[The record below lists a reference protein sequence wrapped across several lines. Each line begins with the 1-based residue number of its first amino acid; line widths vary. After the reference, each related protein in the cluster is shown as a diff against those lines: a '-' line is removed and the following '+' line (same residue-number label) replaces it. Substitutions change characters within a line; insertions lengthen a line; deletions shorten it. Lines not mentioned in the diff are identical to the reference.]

1 MGKKYLNTK
10 KGSIEQSILDVWQ
23 EAAASRET
31 PDQKTANFVKAAKR
45 RKIEAD
51 AARGKFESNRVKR
64 ENKKNSVKTEQ
75 PETQHGSG
83 EHAYEVGTDRYAE
96 YTAKITPGQIQEEIA
111 ELNALIEELEEGI
124 LGNIAKA
131 AGKSVVKGAGV
142 VAKKAYGAVKKK
154 ASGSMIGKAVGKVKT
169 GAKKVAA
176 VGKKIKKAVRTGK
189 AYGDEYA
196 PMLEELEII
205 ESKLNE
211 YSKIL
216 EEVDLD
222 ESKMS
227 QLHQYIKDKKSAAEI
242 ARLMKVDVKTIK
254 SLMGDFKEEEVREE
268 NMTENRN
275 LTDTIKNL
283 WIEAA
288 AAAVDPKEREE
299 LDLAPEDTA
308 KKMKRAKEP
317 APGVSEE
324 VELDEATG
332 KEIAAKM
339 MKDTSMKAF
348 ASKVAKMKTVSRDD
362 LEKLLPDYVAG
373 GAITKLFEEDELG
386 EGTKEEYQKFFQ
398 GALKKFKI
406 KSPAELKSDEEKK
419 KFFDYVD
426 KNYTGE
432 KDEEKIELAKEFKVS
447 SMRHALE
454 KVWSVAEGE
463 LPPALKKAI
472 DAKKKDKEEDEDY
485 HDDDE
490 KKGNTMTGKKKAA
503 VDVNPQQG
511 SR

>member
-23 EAAASRET
+23 EAAEMHAEGMDGRTKEYRSH
-31 PDQKTANFVKAAKR
+31 
-45 RKIEAD
+45 
-51 AARGKFESNRVKR
+51 RGKLESNRVRR
-64 ENKKNSVKTEQ
+64 ETKKSSVKTEL

-96 YTAKITPGQIQEEIA
+96 YTAKITPGQMNETVQEMLYDWLWNLPDKDFNDLLEAMSDEEII
-111 ELNALIEELEEGI
+111 ALDEGI
-124 LGNIAKA
+124 GSFIQKHTGLGFG
-131 AGKSVVKGAGV
+131 GKSKRAAHLKKK
-142 VAKKAYGAVKKK
+142 AKKAKEKTSAIQDIDKYKQDIRKSKQDRKDYKKDQKAKKSGGDDDYVPGETSDAGKAKKAQDAKDADAKKAQDAKDAKDAKDATDTGDKDAKDATDTGDKDDKELTPAQKADAEKKRKKK
-154 ASGSMIGKAVGKVKT
+154 N
-169 GAKKVAA
+169 GAGEDTAA
-176 VGKKIKKAVRTGK
+176 
-189 AYGDEYA
+189 
-196 PMLEELEII
+196 
-205 ESKLNE
+205 
-211 YSKIL
+211 
-216 EEVDLD
+216 
-222 ESKMS
+222 
-227 QLHQYIKDKKSAAEI
+227 
-242 ARLMKVDVKTIK
+242 
-254 SLMGDFKEEEVREE
+254 
-268 NMTENRN
+268 TENIN
-275 LTDTIKNL
+275 LRATIKNL

-317 APGVSEE
+317 APNVSESF
-324 VELDEATG
+324 LR
-332 KEIAAKM
+332 IAA
-339 MKDTSMKAF
+339 A
-348 ASKVAKMKTVSRDD
+348 
-362 LEKLLPDYVAG
+362 
-373 GAITKLFEEDELG
+373 LG

-432 KDEEKIELAKEFKVS
+432 KDEEKIEEKIELAKEFKVS

-485 HDDDE
+485 HDDDDDDK

-503 VDVNPQQG
+503 VDVNPHQS
-511 SR
+511 SRYR